1 MPPFFIS
8 LKEKIMKE
16 KVTHITQVPQ
26 EKVEMEGVKDAYI
39 QWLISDKDG
48 APNFAMRRFVVK
60 AGGYT
65 PYHHHPYEHEVLVL
79 SGQGQVKIGESIYN
93 LHSGSVVFVPPDVMH
108 QFRNTGDTDLEFIC
122 VIPNQPKK

>member
-1 MPPFFIS
+1 
-8 LKEKIMKE
+8 MKE
-16 KVTHITQVPQ
+16 KVTHLRQVPQ
-26 EKVEMEGVKDAYI
+26 EKVELKGTKDAYI

-79 SGQGQVKIGESIYN
+79 SGRGQVIIGDKNYEVSE
-93 LHSGSVVFVPPDVMH
+93 GFVVFVPPDVMH
-108 QFRNTGDTDLEFIC
+108 QFRNIGESDLEFIC
-122 VIPNQPKK
+122 VIPLQKQ